1 MAFNSSTFDLTGR
14 WPLVEIWVKANRA
27 LEVDPSKT
35 FYVPAKSLSEAK
47 TLMHTFNR
55 VRLALKAQ
63 KKDSDSLDHI
73 ILRAVEED
81 IAEGGVDIKQ
91 YVVSFNDRSEP
102 LQALKILDKQGNIL

>member
-1 MAFNSSTFDLTGR
+1 MAFNSNTFDLTGR
-14 WPLVEIWVKANRA
+14 WPLVEIWVKANKA

-35 FYVPAKSLSEAK
+35 FYVPTKSLSEAK

-81 IAEGGVDIKQ
+81 VGGDGKQ

-102 LQALKILDKQGNIL
+102 LQSLKILDKQGNIL